1 VENKRQENKLQAVE
15 MDYLRRSA
23 RKSKLE
29 RVRDEEIKLKMQA
42 GETVLGRIE
51 IRNLKWFGYVVRM
64 PEER

>member
-1 VENKRQENKLQAVE
+1 VENKRQKNKLQAVE

-51 IRNLKWFGYVVRM
+51 IRNLKWFGHVVRM